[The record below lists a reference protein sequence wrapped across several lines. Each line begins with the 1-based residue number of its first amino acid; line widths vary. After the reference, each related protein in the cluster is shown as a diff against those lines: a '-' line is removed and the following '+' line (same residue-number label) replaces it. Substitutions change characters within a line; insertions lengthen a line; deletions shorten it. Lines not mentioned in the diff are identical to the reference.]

1 MYNILIRWF
10 RRLITD
16 NTVGLP
22 IIDHAIPH
30 PESDQPMDRSRG
42 NASTLYSNLEKN
54 QELKNI
60 LLEET
65 PWVLAADNETEQ
77 KQRLSLLFDLN
88 RADGLRE
95 AALQQLIQQ
104 QNEEGGWSWFKGFPA
119 SRAITL
125 SILKDDT
132 ACTAKRDPI
141 WASGERDANEGPQ
154 VLGQKYANG
163 L

>member
-1 MYNILIRWF
+1 MPLLSIQTWKEPRAEE
-10 RRLITD
+10 
-16 NTVGLP
+16 
-22 IIDHAIPH
+22 H
-30 PESDQPMDRSRG
+30 
-42 NASTLYSNLEKN
+42 TLGGDAL
-54 QELKNI
+54 
-60 LLEET
+60 
-65 PWVLAADNETEQ
+65 VLAADNETEQ

-104 QNEEGGWSWFKGFPA
+104 QNEEGGWSWFKGFPKPCDH
-119 SRAITL
+119 SFYPERYV
-125 SILKDDT
+125 T